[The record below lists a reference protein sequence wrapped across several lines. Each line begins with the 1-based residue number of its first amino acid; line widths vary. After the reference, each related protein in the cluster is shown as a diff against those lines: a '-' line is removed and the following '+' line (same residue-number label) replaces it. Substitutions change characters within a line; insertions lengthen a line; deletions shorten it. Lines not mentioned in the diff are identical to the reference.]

1 MAWLGI
7 PFPLEKVEGTLFSN
21 YQFSHLT
28 IDKLPSVV
36 VDSSFSWETL
46 LSAII
51 AGAIPAWIAYKAIR
65 SNNELATYQNK
76 LQAKTKINEEIRM
89 AAADYVTAVHYISVE
104 YSEWIKGLVNR
115 RVAPVSELKLPENIQ
130 ENIYKAELS
139 KNALMLLVKP
149 NEAGKVLLSHM
160 AEIKLKLGPVLEVH
174 ATQKD
179 ILNLQKAASKFILAC
194 HEYFDK

>member
-7 PFPLEKVEGTLFSN
+7 PFPLEKVEGTIFSN

-65 SNNELATYQNK
+65 SNKKQ
-76 LQAKTKINEEIRM
+76 
-89 AAADYVTAVHYISVE
+89 
-104 YSEWIKGLVNR
+104 
-115 RVAPVSELKLPENIQ
+115 
-130 ENIYKAELS
+130 
-139 KNALMLLVKP
+139 
-149 NEAGKVLLSHM
+149 
-160 AEIKLKLGPVLEVH
+160 
-174 ATQKD
+174 
-179 ILNLQKAASKFILAC
+179 
-194 HEYFDK
+194 

>member
-1 MAWLGI
+1 
-7 PFPLEKVEGTLFSN
+7 
-21 YQFSHLT
+21 
-28 IDKLPSVV
+28 
-36 VDSSFSWETL
+36 
-46 LSAII
+46 
-51 AGAIPAWIAYKAIR
+51 
-65 SNNELATYQNK
+65 
-76 LQAKTKINEEIRM
+76 
-89 AAADYVTAVHYISVE
+89 YISIE
-104 YSEWIKGLVNR
+104 YSEWIKELINR

-149 NEAGKVLLSHM
+149 NDAGKVLLSHM